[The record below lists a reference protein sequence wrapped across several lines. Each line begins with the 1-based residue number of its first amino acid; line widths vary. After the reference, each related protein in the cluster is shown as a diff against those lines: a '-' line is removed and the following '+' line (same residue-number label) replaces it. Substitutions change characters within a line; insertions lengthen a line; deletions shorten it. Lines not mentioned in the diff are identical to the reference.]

1 MNARPASSSPR
12 TALDVSGLPTYA
24 FGNRSLMWWGTWGLV
39 LIESTVFAI
48 AIVAYFY
55 LRGLAGPQWP
65 PSGPPPGLLFG
76 TLNLALLLVSGIPNQ
91 WAKHVAEREELGK
104 VRIGLVIATVFG
116 LAILAVRGFEFTA
129 LNTHWRDHAYGSI
142 VYALML
148 LHTTHLITDVIDT
161 IVLGVLMFT
170 GPLDGSRF
178 VDVSEN
184 AMYWWFVVLGWIP
197 VYLTIYI
204 APRVG

>member
-1 MNARPASSSPR
+1 
-12 TALDVSGLPTYA
+12 
-24 FGNRSLMWWGTWGLV
+24 
-39 LIESTVFAI
+39 
-48 AIVAYFY
+48 
-55 LRGLAGPQWP
+55 
-65 PSGPPPGLLFG
+65 
-76 TLNLALLLVSGIPNQ
+76 
-91 WAKHVAEREELGK
+91 VAEREELGK

-116 LAILAVRGFEFTA
+116 LAILAVRGFEFTV